1 MPNLLIL
8 GAGGFGRMI
17 YENVQST
24 RQFDKIAMLDDAAK
38 GPEVIGKL
46 VDYTTLREEY
56 PCAVAAFGNNK
67 LRVQWVDRLLQAG
80 FVVPTIIHPSA
91 VVSPSAVVGAGS
103 FVMQRAVVNTHTVL
117 GKGCL
122 VNCGAIIDHDTV
134 VGDGAHISL
143 GSVVKANCQ
152 IEPCRKV
159 EAGEVIFAQ
168 RRAID
173 ELLAGHDVMV
183 LAATGGGKSLCYQVP
198 ALLRDG
204 LTVVISPLVALM
216 QDQVRA
222 LQARGVRAACLH
234 AQTSLDEMWEIR
246 GQIDADELDLL
257 YLTPERVLRTGLP
270 PRTSLIAVDEA
281 HCVSLWG
288 HQFRPDYGKLGELR
302 SRRPD
307 VPLIALTATASCEA
321 QDDMVRVLHLRG
333 PVIRTTFYRP
343 NLRYDIQDRADE
355 EEALFSFLASRHRGD
370 SGVVYCQT
378 RRQCEEI
385 TAFLRERGLPAYRYH
400 SQVDMFERERSAS
413 AFLHGEGVIMVATN
427 AFGMGIDKPDIR
439 FVVHIGMPTSVEAYF
454 QETGRAGRDGNPADA
469 LLIVNAAKRRM
480 LHSILE
486 TEETA
491 LEAGP
496 AERAERERRA
506 KAMTGL
512 CETGNCLVETQLRLF
527 GEKRPPCGQCVNCR
541 HPEETKDVTEDALRF
556 WVCVK
561 EENEKTGR
569 AYPRDYYIAL
579 LRERNPDRSAL
590 HWQHI
595 VRLLIL
601 EGLLWMRDA
610 GLSECESVL
619 EVRENDSYRDVLAGK
634 RRIRSRRIE
643 PTGKRALSR
652 PLSEEERRRAQA
664 LRKWREDASRREG
677 RAPERILTDAEI
689 LRLAKRPP
697 RSVEALCEALHGA
710 AERAENWTDEVLAVL
725 RDHSSGFF

>member
-1 MPNLLIL
+1 
-8 GAGGFGRMI
+8 
-17 YENVQST
+17 
-24 RQFDKIAMLDDAAK
+24 
-38 GPEVIGKL
+38 
-46 VDYTTLREEY
+46 
-56 PCAVAAFGNNK
+56 
-67 LRVQWVDRLLQAG
+67 
-80 FVVPTIIHPSA
+80 
-91 VVSPSAVVGAGS
+91 
-103 FVMQRAVVNTHTVL
+103 MQRFRTPEEVL
-117 GKGCL
+117 QQVFG
-122 VNCGAIIDHDTV
+122 HR
-134 VGDGAHISL
+134 SFR
-143 GSVVKANCQ
+143 
-152 IEPCRKV
+152 PY
-159 EAGEVIFAQ
+159 Q

-222 LQARGVRAACLH
+222 LQTRGVRAACLH
-234 AQTSLDEMWEIR
+234 AQTSSDEIWEIR

-321 QDDMVRVLHLRG
+321 QEDMVRVLHLRG

-343 NLRYDIQDRADE
+343 NLRYDIQDRTDE

-378 RRQCEEI
+378 RRQCEEV
-385 TAFLRERGLPAYRYH
+385 TAFLRGRGLPAYRYH
-400 SQVDMFERERSAS
+400 SQVDMYERERSAS

-486 TEETA
+486 SEETA

-527 GEKRPPCGQCVNCR
+527 GEKRLPCGQCINCR

-556 WVCVK
+556 WTCVK

-619 EVRENDSYRDVLAGK
+619 EARENDAYRDVLAGK

-652 PLSEEERRRAQA
+652 PLTEGEKRRAQA
-664 LRKWREDASRREG
+664 LRKWREDAARREE
-677 RAPERILTDAEI
+677 RAPERILTEAEI
-689 LRLAKRPP
+689 MRLAKRPP
-697 RSVEALCEALHGA
+697 RNAEALCEALHGA
-710 AERAENWTDEVLAVL
+710 AERAENWTDEVLVVL

>member
-1 MPNLLIL
+1 
-8 GAGGFGRMI
+8 
-17 YENVQST
+17 
-24 RQFDKIAMLDDAAK
+24 
-38 GPEVIGKL
+38 
-46 VDYTTLREEY
+46 
-56 PCAVAAFGNNK
+56 
-67 LRVQWVDRLLQAG
+67 
-80 FVVPTIIHPSA
+80 
-91 VVSPSAVVGAGS
+91 
-103 FVMQRAVVNTHTVL
+103 
-117 GKGCL
+117 
-122 VNCGAIIDHDTV
+122 
-134 VGDGAHISL
+134 
-143 GSVVKANCQ
+143 
-152 IEPCRKV
+152 
-159 EAGEVIFAQ
+159 
-168 RRAID
+168 
-173 ELLAGHDVMV
+173 MV

-222 LQARGVRAACLH
+222 LQTRGVRAACLH
-234 AQTSLDEMWEIR
+234 AQTSSDEIWEIR

-321 QDDMVRVLHLRG
+321 QEDMVRVLHLRG

-343 NLRYDIQDRADE
+343 NLRYDIQDRTDE

-378 RRQCEEI
+378 RRQCEEV
-385 TAFLRERGLPAYRYH
+385 TAFLRGRGLPAYRYH
-400 SQVDMFERERSAS
+400 SQVDMYERERSAS

-486 TEETA
+486 SEETA

-527 GEKRPPCGQCVNCR
+527 GEKRPPCGQCINCR

-556 WVCVK
+556 WTCVK

-601 EGLLWMRDA
+601 EGLLWVRDA

-619 EVRENDSYRDVLAGK
+619 EARENDAYRDVLAGK

-652 PLSEEERRRAQA
+652 PLTEGEKRRAQA
-664 LRKWREDASRREG
+664 LRKWREDAARREE

-689 LRLAKRPP
+689 MRLAKRPP
-697 RSVEALCEALHGA
+697 RNAEALCEALHGA
-710 AERAENWTDEVLAVL
+710 AERAENWKDEVLVVL

>member
-1 MPNLLIL
+1 MQR
-8 GAGGFGRMI
+8 FR
-17 YENVQST
+17 T
-24 RQFDKIAMLDDAAK
+24 
-38 GPEVIGKL
+38 PEEV
-46 VDYTTLREEY
+46 
-56 PCAVAAFGNNK
+56 
-67 LRVQWVDRLLQAG
+67 LLQVFG
-80 FVVPTIIHPSA
+80 HR
-91 VVSPSAVVGAGS
+91 S
-103 FVMQRAVVNTHTVL
+103 FR
-117 GKGCL
+117 
-122 VNCGAIIDHDTV
+122 
-134 VGDGAHISL
+134 
-143 GSVVKANCQ
+143 
-152 IEPCRKV
+152 PY
-159 EAGEVIFAQ
+159 Q

-173 ELLAGHDVMV
+173 ELLAGRDVMV

-222 LQARGVRAACLH
+222 LQARGVHAACLH
-234 AQTSLDEMWEIR
+234 AQTSSDEMWEIR

-321 QDDMVRVLHLRG
+321 QEDMIRVLHLRG

-355 EEALFSFLASRHRGD
+355 EEALFSFLASRHRAD

-378 RRQCEEI
+378 RRQCEEV
-385 TAFLRERGLPAYRYH
+385 TAFLRGRGLSAYRYH
-400 SQVDMFERERSAS
+400 SQVDMLERERSAS
-413 AFLHGEGVIMVATN
+413 AFLNGEGVIMVATN

-486 TEETA
+486 AEETA

-512 CETGNCLVETQLRLF
+512 CETGNCLVQTQLRLF
-527 GEKRPPCGQCVNCR
+527 GEERPPCGQCVNCR
-541 HPEETKDVTEDALRF
+541 HPEETRDVTEDALRF
-556 WVCVK
+556 WNCVK
-561 EENEKTGR
+561 EENEKSGR

-579 LRERNPDRSAL
+579 LRERNPDRSAQ
-590 HWQHI
+590 HWQHV

-619 EVRENDSYRDVLAGK
+619 EVRENDGYRDVLTGK
-634 RRIRSRRIE
+634 RRLRSRKIE
-643 PTGKRALSR
+643 PTGKRALTR
-652 PLSEEERRRAQA
+652 PLTEGEKKRAQA
-664 LRKWREDASRREG
+664 LRKWREDAAQREG
-677 RAPERILTDAEI
+677 RALERLLTDAEI
-689 LRLAKRPP
+689 LCLAKRPP
-697 RSVEALCEALHGA
+697 RHADALRAALHGA
-710 AERAENWTDEVLAVL
+710 AERAENWTDELLAVL

>member
-1 MPNLLIL
+1 M
-8 GAGGFGRMI
+8 
-17 YENVQST
+17 
-24 RQFDKIAMLDDAAK
+24 
-38 GPEVIGKL
+38 
-46 VDYTTLREEY
+46 
-56 PCAVAAFGNNK
+56 
-67 LRVQWVDRLLQAG
+67 
-80 FVVPTIIHPSA
+80 
-91 VVSPSAVVGAGS
+91 
-103 FVMQRAVVNTHTVL
+103 
-117 GKGCL
+117 
-122 VNCGAIIDHDTV
+122 
-134 VGDGAHISL
+134 
-143 GSVVKANCQ
+143 
-152 IEPCRKV
+152 
-159 EAGEVIFAQ
+159 
-168 RRAID
+168 
-173 ELLAGHDVMV
+173 
-183 LAATGGGKSLCYQVP
+183 
-198 ALLRDG
+198 
-204 LTVVISPLVALM
+204 
-216 QDQVRA
+216 
-222 LQARGVRAACLH
+222 
-234 AQTSLDEMWEIR
+234 
-246 GQIDADELDLL
+246 
-257 YLTPERVLRTGLP
+257 
-270 PRTSLIAVDEA
+270 
-281 HCVSLWG
+281 
-288 HQFRPDYGKLGELR
+288 
-302 SRRPD
+302 
-307 VPLIALTATASCEA
+307 PLIALTATASCEA
-321 QDDMVRVLHLRG
+321 QEDMVWVLHLRG

-343 NLRYDIQDRADE
+343 NLRYDIQDRTDE

-378 RRQCEEI
+378 RRQCEEV
-385 TAFLRERGLPAYRYH
+385 TAFLRGRGLPAYRYH
-400 SQVDMFERERSAS
+400 SQVDMYERERSAS

-486 TEETA
+486 SEETA

-527 GEKRPPCGQCVNCR
+527 GEKRPPCGQCINCR

-556 WVCVK
+556 WTCVK

-590 HWQHI
+590 YWQHI

-601 EGLLWMRDA
+601 EGFLWMRDA

-619 EVRENDSYRDVLAGK
+619 EARENDAYRDVLAGK

-652 PLSEEERRRAQA
+652 PLTEGEKRRAQA
-664 LRKWREDASRREG
+664 LRKWREDAARREE

-689 LRLAKRPP
+689 MRLAKRPP
-697 RSVEALCEALHGA
+697 RNAEALCEALHGA
-710 AERAENWTDEVLAVL
+710 AERAENWTDEVLVVL